1 MSFFETQVELDDHL
15 QETITR
21 FHESAK
27 HFDKAA
33 KKAIQRRNVL
43 MAQAVR
49 EGATLTE
56 VGSWV
61 GLSRQGV
68 ASAIG
73 NDPSL
78 FDEDGAIDA

>member
-1 MSFFETQVELDDHL
+1 MSFFETTVELDDHFR
-15 QETITR
+15 ETIIR
-21 FHESAK
+21 CHDSAK
-27 HFDKAA
+27 HFDQAA

-43 MAQAVR
+43 MAQAAR
-49 EGATLTE
+49 EGRTLTE
-56 VGSWV
+56 IGSWV

-78 FDEDGAIDA
+78 FDDAEERDA